1 MSEGAQ
7 EGKGRDCKYLY
18 TAGKDQLEMTVEV
31 ASVKS
36 TKLSKKTVPHAIAV
50 AAVACATLEAPDPK
64 SAAGTLS
71 S

>member
-1 MSEGAQ
+1 
-7 EGKGRDCKYLY
+7 
-18 TAGKDQLEMTVEV
+18 MTMEV